1 MVTNILNIKC
11 MSVWWC
17 LCAISNTLATSEVE
31 FMKKVK
37 QQLVWDEK
45 KSIAHAK
52 KHVCKVYQQNIG
64 YM

>member
-1 MVTNILNIKC
+1 

-37 QQLVWDEK
+37 QQLGWDEK